1 MKEKDKLTEAIRSRK
16 DIEPARISLR
26 KLLTAGNME
35 HYLKLCS
42 GCIAENER
50 IDGVDTQINFADF
63 PDLLFNS
70 DGLIGCRHILENY
83 LSVDALMDA
92 WQLLLD
98 EERSNREVNSLAA
111 AFRKMKLRD
120 LLKYY
125 IKWRSHNTK
134 EVAGQEAKQ
143 LVCRWITAELRS
155 RSLFSRIWRKVKGVL
170 TRFYVRVKYRRL
182 FGIMRTV
189 AEKHN

>member
-1 MKEKDKLTEAIRSRK
+1 MKEDKLTQAIKSRN

-26 KLLTAGNME
+26 KLLASENME

-42 GCIAENER
+42 DRIAENER
-50 IDGVDTQINFADF
+50 IDGANTQINFADF

-70 DGLIGCRHILENY
+70 DGLWDCRHILEDY
-83 LSVDALMDA
+83 LPADALMDA

-98 EERSNREVNSLAA
+98 EERTNREVNSVAA

-155 RSLFSRIWRKVKGVL
+155 RSLFSRIWRKAKGVL

-182 FGIMRTV
+182 FGIMQTA

>member
-1 MKEKDKLTEAIRSRK
+1 MKEDKLTQAIKSRN

-26 KLLTAGNME
+26 KLLASDNME

-42 GCIAENER
+42 DRIAENER
-50 IDGVDTQINFADF
+50 IDGANTQINFADF

-70 DGLIGCRHILENY
+70 DGLWDCRHILEDY
-83 LSVDALMDA
+83 LPADALMDA

-98 EERSNREVNSLAA
+98 EERTNREVNSVAA
-111 AFRKMKLRD
+111 AFRKMKWQD

-125 IKWRSHNTK
+125 IKWRARSRK
-134 EVAGQEAKQ
+134 EDAGQEVKP

-155 RSLFSRIWRKVKGVL
+155 RSLFSRIWRKANRAL

-182 FGIMRTV
+182 FAIMRTA